1 MVRRV
6 ERTSLV
12 GEVLALRPDDG
23 VVPLVLDRSPELI
36 SALRVERKLVGD
48 MVRVLRL
55 QRSAVT
61 QDDIDG
67 IDDSVFSAQRI
78 LLTLS
83 QARTRRRTLLHLITG
98 REDVPLSDFEDA
110 LGPTATPDLIE
121 ARDDLRDVAQTM
133 ARELEVNRRVLRG
146 AIEDGDQLL
155 RTLTGTPQQA
165 PSYAPPSASA
175 DDGAGAPGLLID
187 RQV

>member
-1 MVRRV
+1 M
-6 ERTSLV
+6 
-12 GEVLALRPDDG
+12 GEVLALNLNDG
-23 VVPLVLDRSPELI
+23 VAPLVLDRSGELI
-36 SALRVERKLVGD
+36 SSLRVERKLVGD

-83 QARTRRRTLLHLITG
+83 QARTRRRTLLQLMTG
-98 REDVPLSDFEDA
+98 REEIPLSDFEDEF
-110 LGPTATPDLIE
+110 GPTAPPELIQ
-121 ARDDLRDVAQTM
+121 ARNDLRDAAQVM
-133 ARELEVNRRVLRG
+133 ARELEVNRRVLSG
-146 AIEDGDQLL
+146 AIEAGDQLI
-155 RTLTGTPQQA
+155 RTLTGAPKQA

-175 DDGAGAPGLLID
+175 DEGSAAPGLLID